1 MRRALLAAAIIASIA
16 EAVSAQRRLPVIIP
30 LGRAQPQQPALVG
43 IEALRA
49 DFLARSGTDTV
60 YFGMN
65 NAVLGAPARATL
77 AAQGMWLRQHPEVA
91 VRIEGHADSNDTRDH
106 ALAMGARRAEEV
118 RQYLVLLGV
127 PAAQL
132 SVTSLGKE
140 RPGAGRVVTVL
151 REATMPPAGYTP

>member
-65 NAVLGAPARATL
+65 MDET
-77 AAQGMWLRQHPEVA
+77 
-91 VRIEGHADSNDTRDH
+91 
-106 ALAMGARRAEEV
+106 
-118 RQYLVLLGV
+118 
-127 PAAQL
+127 
-132 SVTSLGKE
+132 GKKTE
-140 RPGAGRVVTVL
+140 KTAKKKR
-151 REATMPPAGYTP
+151 